1 LVALAIVSF
10 ERKIV
15 FKLKNRVI
23 KLVENTG
30 NGYQNFDRFR
40 NRFLYVLRK
49 QAAYA
54 ADPVYESLKIPAD
67 SWKKEKW

>member
-1 LVALAIVSF
+1 M
-10 ERKIV
+10 
-15 FKLKNRVI
+15 I

-40 NRFLYVLRK
+40 NRLLYVLRK

>member
-1 LVALAIVSF
+1 MALAIVSF

-30 NGYQNFDRFR
+30 NG
-40 NRFLYVLRK
+40 NRLLYVLRK
-49 QAAYA
+49 KVGYT

>member
-1 LVALAIVSF
+1 MALAIVSF

-40 NRFLYVLRK
+40 NRLLYVLRK
-49 QAAYA
+49 KAAYT